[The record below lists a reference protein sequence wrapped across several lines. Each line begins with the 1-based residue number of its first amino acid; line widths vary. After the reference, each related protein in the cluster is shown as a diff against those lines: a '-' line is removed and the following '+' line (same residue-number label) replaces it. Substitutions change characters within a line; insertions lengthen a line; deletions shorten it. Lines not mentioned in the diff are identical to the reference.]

1 MGGKHSKNT
10 QSAGDLSDND
20 DQIVNT
26 SSSQFRK
33 KNQHS
38 SRSNVSLADT

>member
-20 DQIVNT
+20 DQIGN
-26 SSSQFRK
+26 SSQFRK